1 VAVCLIPLS
10 HIWGSRP
17 VKVLEED
24 GENVGV
30 TEELLED
37 DRIADG
43 CEGHGN
49 ILPAFVMMAK
59 NTQMIALL

>member
-1 VAVCLIPLS
+1 L
-10 HIWGSRP
+10 GSRP